1 LLRGI
6 ALAER
11 TSPVYRLDA
20 HARSGVADAGIVPTG
35 RGLES
40 RHAVERT
47 CNGHN
52 RPRVDQSG
60 GVGIMDPMKYVSWPV
75 GYPPP
80 SVAM

>member
-1 LLRGI
+1 M
-6 ALAER
+6 
-11 TSPVYRLDA
+11 
-20 HARSGVADAGIVPTG
+20 PTG